1 MARGVNGLH
10 AVYTFKFDCDC
21 VHRGFTPVG
30 WFCRFGLGLGQNMNR
45 CRLARVAALV

>member
-21 VHRGFTPVG
+21 VHRGLSFLMFSDLCGNPKQIE
-30 WFCRFGLGLGQNMNR
+30 CL
-45 CRLARVAALV
+45 